1 VTEDSHKDQLISI
14 VLPLYREAAN
24 LPSMLAALETELSV
38 ANIEWETV
46 LVDDGSPDGTWAA
59 VQNEAGRR
67 SNVRAVRLSRNF
79 GKEHAIVA
87 GLEHSSGAAV
97 IVMDA
102 DGQHPA
108 SLIPK
113 MVNVWR
119 EAGVEIV
126 DGVKTHRGRETFGSR
141 VSAALFYFIWNTL
154 SGFELKGA
162 SDFKLLSRR
171 AVAAYL
177 DMGERNVFFR
187 GMTAW
192 LGFSRAQIPFEVA
205 ERTSGRS
212 GWPVVK
218 RLKLAIDGISQF
230 SSLPL
235 QLVTFAGVVFLCFSV
250 IFGLYTLI
258 VQLAGRSVTGFAT
271 VILLLLFIG
280 SLLMIS
286 LGIIGIYLARIY
298 EEIKRRPRY
307 VVAALIESN
316 EQKAG

>member
-1 VTEDSHKDQLISI
+1 VTEDSLKDQLISV
-14 VLPLYREAAN
+14 VLPLYREASH
-24 LPSMLAALETELSV
+24 LPVMLAALALELSK
-38 ANIEWETV
+38 ANITYETV
-46 LVDDGSPDGTWAA
+46 LVDDGSPDGTWTA
-59 VQNEAGRR
+59 VQQEAEVRT
-67 SNVRAVRLSRNF
+67 NIRAVRLSRNF

-87 GLEHSSGAAV
+87 GLEHSSGDAV

-102 DGQHPA
+102 DGQHPP

-126 DGVKTHRGRETFGSR
+126 DAVKTHRGRETFGSR

-154 SGFELKGA
+154 SGFELRGA

-171 AVAAYL
+171 AVSAYL
-177 DMGERNVFFR
+177 NMGERNVFFR

-192 LGFSRAQIPFEVA
+192 LGFARAQIPFQVA
-205 ERTSGRS
+205 ERTSGTS

-218 RLKLAIDGISQF
+218 RLKLALDGISGF
-230 SSLPL
+230 SSIPL
-235 QLVTFAGVVFLCFSV
+235 QLVTVAGTLFFLFSV
-250 IFGLYTLI
+250 LLGLQTFILYLS
-258 VQLAGRSVTGFAT
+258 GRAVSGFTT
-271 VILLLLFIG
+271 VILLLLTIG

-286 LGIIGIYLARIY
+286 LGIIGVYIARIY

-307 VVAALIESN
+307 VVSESIN
-316 EQKAG
+316 VVESPA